1 MKRTKR
7 TKPVEH
13 RPSWASCFNFASRY
27 EIKNLIT
34 NSMKPLR
41 SFIVCDQVFHFIPR
55 CKVQKNRYIPYYLGL
70 KIVNNKTIIMV
81 CYNVIFNFK
90 SLVYRQTD
98 DDVILF
104 TSKMTSTSSRLHS
117 FMLSLLKSKT
127 LTNIDQSPKSNGDEN
142 KQN

>member
-1 MKRTKR
+1 
-7 TKPVEH
+7 
-13 RPSWASCFNFASRY
+13 
-27 EIKNLIT
+27 
-34 NSMKPLR
+34 
-41 SFIVCDQVFHFIPR
+41 
-55 CKVQKNRYIPYYLGL
+55 
-70 KIVNNKTIIMV
+70 MV

-127 LTNIDQSPKSNGDEN
+127 STNIDQSQKSNGDEN
-142 KQN
+142 KQNKIISQKSNGDENKQNKIIQHYLM